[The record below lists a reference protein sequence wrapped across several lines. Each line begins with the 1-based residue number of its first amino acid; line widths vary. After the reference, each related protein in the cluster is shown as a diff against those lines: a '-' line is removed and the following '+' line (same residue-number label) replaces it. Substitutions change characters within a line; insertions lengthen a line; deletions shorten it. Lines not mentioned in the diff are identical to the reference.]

1 MQKVIRRTLLAEK
14 QAARQLARRQ
24 RKNELDEFFLR
35 RDRMMTWNA
44 ENLRRI
50 KESKVARREDWELG
64 ELAPKR
70 NVGSQAE
77 AYGSI
82 GAEYS
87 QEPVARRKEVLE
99 ILDLWGGKKHLNI
112 TEGDRVVVISG
123 PDKGK
128 IGKVNKVD
136 KQRAEVECDGL
147 NMVCFFYSSCP
158 PFNIYPHHESS
169 NGTH

>member
-24 RKNELDEFFLR
+24 RRNELDEFYQR
-35 RDRMMTWNA
+35 RDRTQQWGA

-50 KESKVARREDWELG
+50 KENREVRREDWELG

-77 AYGSI
+77 TYGSI
-82 GAEYS
+82 GAQFS
-87 QEPVARRKEVLE
+87 QEPVARRKEILE
-99 ILDLWGGKKHLNI
+99 ILDIWGGKKHLNI
-112 TEGDRVVVISG
+112 TAGDRVVVISG

-128 IGKVNKVD
+128 IGKVNRVD

-147 NMVCFFYSSCP
+147 NMVC
-158 PFNIYPHHESS
+158 
-169 NGTH
+169 